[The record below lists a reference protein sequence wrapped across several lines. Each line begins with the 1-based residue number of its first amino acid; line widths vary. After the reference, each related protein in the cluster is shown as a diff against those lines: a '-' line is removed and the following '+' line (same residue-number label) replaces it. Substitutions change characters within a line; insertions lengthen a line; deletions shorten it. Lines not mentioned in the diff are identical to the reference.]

1 MPSFTATRLQ
11 LVVSGGTGTFEPA
24 RFTATPLR
32 LVFSGGEAVLGPGT
46 GSTSLT
52 VTSPT
57 LNRLNRLIDKASGET
72 DKQFQRRQQI
82 WQTTME
88 AIEAAFAAL
97 TEQVNDNSNLLA
109 QILAAN
115 ALAQAANTTASQVRA
130 ATSLASSYTDPVS
143 VLSADNTGAITVAAH
158 TRRYTDGTSASV
170 DAGSLSGFA
179 NGAFVTVFY
188 EDAGREGGAVTYQGT
203 TGATSQE
210 GNRHIVGSVTIPQA
224 GDPPASGNSPTAPG
238 FTPPPDLT
246 GFDGDYPE
254 R

>member
-1 MPSFTATRLQ
+1 M
-11 LVVSGGTGTFEPA
+11 
-24 RFTATPLR
+24 
-32 LVFSGGEAVLGPGT
+32 GPGT
-46 GSTSLT
+46 GTTSLAPIT
-52 VTSPT
+52 LKLDRMQRQASYFDAQGRPTAQMQLLWQRHCEALEQFADRISQQVT
-57 LNRLNRLIDKASGET
+57 
-72 DKQFQRRQQI
+72 
-82 WQTTME
+82 
-88 AIEAAFAAL
+88 
-97 TEQVNDNSNLLA
+97 DNSNLIA

-115 ALAQAANTTASQVRA
+115 ALATAANATANAVQQASA
-130 ATSLASSYTDPVS
+130 LAGSYPDPVG
-143 VLSADNTGAITVAAH
+143 VLSADNTGAITIASH
-158 TRRYTDGTSASV
+158 TRRYLDGTSASV